1 MAISFQESS
10 KSPSVQGS
18 SRTKS
23 FDFGTLGK
31 LLSFLMLV
39 WISIAVWLILNP
51 FNVLNNLNVVNLIND
66 VTANATQS
74 GNPAPSNEV
83 PTIAQ
88 IGDGKYLEDI
98 DTLRKA
104 NQINARVYE
113 GAENGDYVLLYTSKM
128 IIYREKSKTIIYNG
142 ETPQQLLGRSQKA
155 VVALSVKKA
164 KDSGL
169 IPNENT
175 EEPQVSVVQDPEAL
189 KKVNVFYNE
198 VQKDDLIISFTN
210 PSLVI
215 VYRPSNDTI
224 VKSGKY
230 NLNIQ

>member
-1 MAISFQESS
+1 MYQNNQKGFMVNISNFMRI
-10 KSPSVQGS
+10 V
-18 SRTKS
+18 
-23 FDFGTLGK
+23 
-31 LLSFLMLV
+31 SFLMLI
-39 WISIAVWLILNP
+39 WISLGVWLILNP
-51 FNVLNNLNVVNLIND
+51 FNILNNLNVVNLIND
-66 VTANATQS
+66 VTSKATQS
-74 GNPAPSNEV
+74 GNPVPSNEV

-88 IGDGKYLEDI
+88 IGDKKYLEDI
-98 DTLRKA
+98 DTLKKA

-142 ETPQQLLGRSQKA
+142 ETPQQLLSRSQKA

-189 KKVNVFYNE
+189 KKVNAFYNE

-215 VYRPSNDTI
+215 VYRPSNDII